1 MNCLKR
7 LIKREAEFKQIC
19 KEEAEKEVSAR
30 YDEITRETTYQALQV
45 AFYVLAK
52 EFKFGKK
59 RLTLLKN
66 LIENE
71 FFLMESNFLNLNYN
85 ATDCGRFLKEKFGI
99 DFSES
104 QYNTHK
110 E

>member
-1 MNCLKR
+1 MNCTKR
-7 LIKREAEFKQIC
+7 LMKREVEFKQIC
-19 KEEAEKEVSAR
+19 KEEAEKEVSKLQ
-30 YDEITRETTYQALQV
+30 YEIMRDAVYQTMQV
-45 AFYVLAK
+45 VFYVLSK

-85 ATDCGRFLKEKFGI
+85 PTDCGRFLKEKFDI
-99 DFSES
+99 DFNES
-104 QYNTHK
+104 QYTRK